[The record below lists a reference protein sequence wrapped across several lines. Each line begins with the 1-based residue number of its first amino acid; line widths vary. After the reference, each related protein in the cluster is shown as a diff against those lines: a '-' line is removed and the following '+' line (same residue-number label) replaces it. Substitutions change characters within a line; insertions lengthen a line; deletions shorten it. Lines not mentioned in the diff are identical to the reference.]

1 MGITITGTIGILAQ
15 AFDKDLKAAVDNPV
29 ILAASFA
36 AFGASFGQGTGAVDS
51 GTVKGNRTGRKGKET
66 PETYL

>member
-36 AFGASFGQGTGAVDS
+36 AFGASFGQGTGADDVE
-51 GTVKGNRTGRKGKET
+51 TVKGIGKGK
-66 PETYL
+66 